1 MPDVIEKQFELE
13 QHISALTDER
23 FIEAIQ
29 YAERCVRKY
38 APNAKLLFTANR
50 RGDVVSVG
58 VYDVTLMLN
67 ERGQF
72 QPIEQPAP
80 QLLSSERLE
89 YRENYLERAKL
100 RLQFNGWASAY
111 AKLVAL
117 NGIK

>member
-1 MPDVIEKQFELE
+1 MPDVIEKQFQLE
-13 QHISALTDER
+13 QQISALTDER
-23 FIEAIQ
+23 FVEAIQ
-29 YAERCVRKY
+29 FAERCVRKY
-38 APNAKLLFTANR
+38 VPNAKLLFTANR

-58 VYDVTLMLN
+58 IYDAALLLN

-80 QLLSSERLE
+80 QLLSERLE
-89 YRENYLERAKL
+89 YREGYLERAKL
-100 RLQFNGWASAY
+100 RQQFNAWSSAY